1 MLGLEFDFRILFVNS
16 KGYNLDVECSRVIEG
31 EGRMPAR
38 GVEMRCPYQAPF
50 LPHRCSHAATYSPSS
65 SRVVSGASGGLPR
78 HAQSNTRVVTSVA
91 LLKCEIGNGWA
102 WPTTDKDGHVD
113 RFAACN
119 LAAEGGC
126 LLRPY
131 NTLVPTAAA
140 TCWPPS

>member
-1 MLGLEFDFRILFVNS
+1 MSNVGDIDAD
-16 KGYNLDVECSRVIEG
+16 K
-31 EGRMPAR
+31 
-38 GVEMRCPYQAPF
+38 
-50 LPHRCSHAATYSPSS
+50 T
-65 SRVVSGASGGLPR
+65 LPR
-78 HAQSNTRVVTSVA
+78 HDLLTVIFTCRLRRIQRLSPDTRVVTSVA
-91 LLKCEIGNGWA
+91 LLKWAIGNGWA